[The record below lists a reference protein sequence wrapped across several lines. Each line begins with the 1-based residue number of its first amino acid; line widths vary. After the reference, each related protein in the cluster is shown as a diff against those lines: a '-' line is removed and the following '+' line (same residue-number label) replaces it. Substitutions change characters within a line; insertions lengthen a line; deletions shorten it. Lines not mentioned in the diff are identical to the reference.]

1 MRTFSTTAS
10 AGTTTV
16 KVKNKV
22 LSDTMR
28 LLSYTLIFGG
38 LASWFSV
45 ASGAGYGSAIVSSV
59 AALVVIW
66 FVLPRTQN
74 SNNGIFTAFAVAGL
88 LGYSIGPML
97 THYLSMPN
105 GGELVLQALTGTG
118 VSFFA
123 ISFYAQN
130 TKKDFSFLN
139 GMIFFAMIGIIV
151 LSLVNVFLIG
161 SSLVSLAISFVVVL
175 LMGAYMLSQMSSIIN
190 GGETNYIAAT
200 VGLYLALHNMFTS
213 LLYILGFSSDD

>member
-1 MRTFSTTAS
+1 MSTFSTTTAI
-10 AGTTTV
+10 GNI

-22 LSDTMR
+22 LSDTMK
-28 LLSYTLIFGG
+28 LLSYTLVFGG
-38 LASWFSV
+38 LASWFSIV
-45 ASGAGYGSAIVSSV
+45 SGAGFGSAIVSSI
-59 AALVVIW
+59 AAIAVIW
-66 FVLPRTQN
+66 FVLPKTQN
-74 SNNGIFTAFAVAGL
+74 SNSGILTAFAIAGL

-97 THYLSMPN
+97 TYYLAMPN
-105 GGELVLQALTGTG
+105 GADLVFHALTGTG

-151 LSLVNVFLIG
+151 LSIINFFFIESTGFSLFMSFAIVLI
-161 SSLVSLAISFVVVL
+161 
-175 LMGAYMLSQMSSIIN
+175 MGAYMLSQMSSIIN
-190 GGETNYIAAT
+190 GGETNYIVAT

-213 LLYILGFSSDD
+213 LLHILGAFSGDD

>member
-10 AGTTTV
+10 AGISSIR
-16 KVKNKV
+16 VKNKV

-45 ASGAGYGSAIVSSV
+45 VSGAGYGSAIASSI
-59 AALVVIW
+59 AAIAMIW

-74 SNNGIFTAFAVAGL
+74 SNKGIFTAFAVAGL

-97 THYLSMPN
+97 AHYLAMPN

-139 GMIFFAMIGIIV
+139 GMIFFAMIGVIV
-151 LSLVNVFLIG
+151 LSLVNAFLVE
-161 SSLVSLAISFVVVL
+161 SSFVSLAISFVVVL

-190 GGETNYIAAT
+190 GGETNYISAT

-213 LLYILGFSSDD
+213 LLYILGAFNDD

>member
-1 MRTFSTTAS
+1 MSTFSTATAI
-10 AGTTTV
+10 GNI

-28 LLSYTLIFGG
+28 LLSYTLVFGG

-45 ASGAGYGSAIVSSV
+45 ASGAGFGSAMISSI
-59 AALVVIW
+59 AAIAVIW
-66 FVLPRTQN
+66 FVLPKTQN
-74 SNNGIFTAFAVAGL
+74 SNKGILTAFAIAGL

-97 THYLSMPN
+97 TYYLAMAN
-105 GGELVLQALTGTG
+105 GADLVFQALTGTG

-151 LSLVNVFLIG
+151 LSLINFFFIE
-161 SSLVSLAISFVVVL
+161 SSGFSLFMSFAVVL
-175 LMGAYMLSQMSSIIN
+175 IMGAYMLSQMSSIIN
-190 GGETNYIAAT
+190 GGETNYISAT

-213 LLYILGFSSDD
+213 LLHILGAFSGDD

>member
-1 MRTFSTTAS
+1 MSTFSTTTAI
-10 AGTTTV
+10 GNI

-22 LSDTMR
+22 LSDTMK
-28 LLSYTLIFGG
+28 LLSYTLVFGG
-38 LASWFSV
+38 LASWFSI
-45 ASGAGYGSAIVSSV
+45 ASGAGFGSAIISSI
-59 AALVVIW
+59 AAIAVIW
-66 FVLPRTQN
+66 FVLPKTQN
-74 SNNGIFTAFAVAGL
+74 SNNGILTAFAIAGL

-97 THYLSMPN
+97 THYLAMPN
-105 GGELVLQALTGTG
+105 GADLVFQALTGTG

-151 LSLVNVFLIG
+151 LSIINFFFIE
-161 SSLVSLAISFVVVL
+161 SSGFSLFMSFAVVL
-175 LMGAYMLSQMSSIIN
+175 IMGAYMLSQMSSIIN
-190 GGETNYIAAT
+190 GGETNYIVAT

-213 LLYILGFSSDD
+213 LLHILGAFSGDD

>member
-1 MRTFSTTAS
+1 MNTFSTTTAI
-10 AGTTTV
+10 GNI

-22 LSDTMR
+22 LSDTMK
-28 LLSYTLIFGG
+28 LLSYTLVFGG
-38 LASWFSV
+38 LASWFSIV
-45 ASGAGYGSAIVSSV
+45 SGAGFGSAIISSI
-59 AALVVIW
+59 AAIAVIW
-66 FVLPRTQN
+66 FVLPKTQN
-74 SNNGIFTAFAVAGL
+74 SNKGILTAFAIAGL

-97 THYLSMPN
+97 TYYLAMPN
-105 GGELVLQALTGTG
+105 GADLVFQALTGTG

-151 LSLVNVFLIG
+151 LSIINFFFIESTGFSLFMSFAIVLI
-161 SSLVSLAISFVVVL
+161 
-175 LMGAYMLSQMSSIIN
+175 MGAYMLSQMSSIIN
-190 GGETNYIAAT
+190 GGETNYIVAT

-213 LLYILGFSSDD
+213 LLHILGAFSGDD

>member
-1 MRTFSTTAS
+1 MSTFSTVTAI
-10 AGTTTV
+10 GNI

-28 LLSYTLIFGG
+28 LLSYTLVFGG

-45 ASGAGYGSAIVSSV
+45 VSGAGFGSAMISSI
-59 AALVVIW
+59 AAIAVIW
-66 FVLPRTQN
+66 FVLPKTQN
-74 SNNGIFTAFAVAGL
+74 SNKGILTAFAIAGL

-97 THYLSMPN
+97 TYYLAMPN
-105 GGELVLQALTGTG
+105 GADLVFQALTGTG

-151 LSLVNVFLIG
+151 LSMINFFFIESSGFGLFMSFAIVLI
-161 SSLVSLAISFVVVL
+161 
-175 LMGAYMLSQMSSIIN
+175 MGAFMLSQMSSIIN
-190 GGETNYIAAT
+190 GGETNYISAT

-213 LLYILGFSSDD
+213 LLHILGVFSGDD

>member
-1 MRTFSTTAS
+1 MNTFSTTTAI
-10 AGTTTV
+10 GNI

-22 LSDTMR
+22 LSDTMK
-28 LLSYTLIFGG
+28 LLSYTLVFGG
-38 LASWFSV
+38 LASWFSIV
-45 ASGAGYGSAIVSSV
+45 SGAGFGSAIVSSI
-59 AALVVIW
+59 AAIAVIW
-66 FVLPRTQN
+66 FVLPKTQN
-74 SNNGIFTAFAVAGL
+74 SNSGILTAFAIAGL

-97 THYLSMPN
+97 TYYLAMPN
-105 GGELVLQALTGTG
+105 GADLVFQALTGTG

-151 LSLVNVFLIG
+151 LSIINFFFIESTGFSLFMSFAIVLI
-161 SSLVSLAISFVVVL
+161 
-175 LMGAYMLSQMSSIIN
+175 MGAYMLSQMSSIIN
-190 GGETNYIAAT
+190 GGETNYIVAT

-213 LLYILGFSSDD
+213 LLHILGAFSGDD

>member
-1 MRTFSTTAS
+1 MSTFSTTTAI
-10 AGTTTV
+10 GNI

-22 LSDTMR
+22 LSDTMK
-28 LLSYTLIFGG
+28 LLSYTLVFGG
-38 LASWFSV
+38 LASWFSIV
-45 ASGAGYGSAIVSSV
+45 SGAGFGSAIVSSI
-59 AALVVIW
+59 AAIAVIW
-66 FVLPRTQN
+66 FVLPKTQN
-74 SNNGIFTAFAVAGL
+74 SNSGILTAFAIAGL

-97 THYLSMPN
+97 TYYLAMPN
-105 GGELVLQALTGTG
+105 GADLVFQALTGTG

-151 LSLVNVFLIG
+151 LSIINFFFIESTGFSLFMSFAIVLI
-161 SSLVSLAISFVVVL
+161 
-175 LMGAYMLSQMSSIIN
+175 MGAYMLSQMSSIIN
-190 GGETNYIAAT
+190 GGETNYIVAT

-213 LLYILGFSSDD
+213 LLHILGAFSGDD

>member
-1 MRTFSTTAS
+1 
-10 AGTTTV
+10 
-16 KVKNKV
+16 
-22 LSDTMR
+22 MR